1 MADLDKN
8 GDENNMM
15 SRAIA
20 TDDDA
25 DRCRAV
31 VATVILVGSGALNG
45 LRINP
50 GTQTRVLQVAP
61 DSLVRKPKSKSHASR
76 DHLYNSP

>member
-31 VATVILVGSGALNG
+31 VATVILVGSGAFEWSQN
-45 LRINP
+45 
-50 GTQTRVLQVAP
+50 Q
-61 DSLVRKPKSKSHASR
+61 SR
-76 DHLYNSP
+76 HTNRSSTSGS